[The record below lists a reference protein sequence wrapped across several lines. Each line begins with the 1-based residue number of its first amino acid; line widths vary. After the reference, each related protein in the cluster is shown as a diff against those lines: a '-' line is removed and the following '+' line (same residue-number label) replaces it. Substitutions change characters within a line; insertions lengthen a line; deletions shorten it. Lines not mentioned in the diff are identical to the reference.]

1 MRSKAVSV
9 ADLNT
14 PEFAAE
20 LESVVAGSQS
30 PP

>member
-1 MRSKAVSV
+1 MRFKAVSV

-14 PEFAAE
+14 PEFTTE
-20 LESVVAGSQS
+20 IERVVTGSQS